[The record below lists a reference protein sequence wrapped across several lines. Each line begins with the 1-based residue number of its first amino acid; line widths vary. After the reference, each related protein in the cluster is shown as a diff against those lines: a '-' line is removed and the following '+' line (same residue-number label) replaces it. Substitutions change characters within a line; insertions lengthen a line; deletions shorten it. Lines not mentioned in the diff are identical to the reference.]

1 MTPQKSSRFYG
12 VMVSTLDSE
21 SSDPSSN
28 LGRTWDFEL
37 SSKCAQCSTPP
48 SNLHRQVLSLVH
60 GFGQKRL
67 QNVNVTPLDPYVRTE
82 KNSNGQCFES
92 IVFFRACHPI
102 TRRFYGVMVSTLDS
116 ESSDPS
122 SNLGRTKDFELS
134 AKCAQCST
142 PPSNLHRQECS
153 TLPSSLP
160 SRSSSIPNS
169 PNWHIH

>member
-1 MTPQKSSRFYG
+1 MCSVLNTAFQFASTSSLPCTSLWTKASATLLNITPLDPYVRTEKNSNGQCFKSIKFFRVTSCRFYG

-37 SSKCAQCSTPP
+37 SAKCAQCSTPP

-82 KNSNGQCFES
+82 KNSNSQCFES
-92 IVFFRACHPI
+92 IVFFKKSHPL
-102 TRRFYGVMVSTLDS
+102 T
-116 ESSDPS
+116 
-122 SNLGRTKDFELS
+122 
-134 AKCAQCST
+134 
-142 PPSNLHRQECS
+142 
-153 TLPSSLP
+153 
-160 SRSSSIPNS
+160 
-169 PNWHIH
+169 

>member
-37 SSKCAQCSTPP
+37 SAKCAQCSTPP

-92 IVFFRACHPI
+92 IVFFKKSHPI
-102 TRRFYGVMVSTLDS
+102 TERFYGVMFRIRALDP
-116 ESSDPS
+116 D
-122 SNLGRTKDFELS
+122 
-134 AKCAQCST
+134 
-142 PPSNLHRQECS
+142 
-153 TLPSSLP
+153 
-160 SRSSSIPNS
+160 IPRKNQ
-169 PNWHIH
+169 